1 MTKQSIEFQTLLN
14 IHEVYVYIS
23 KMLPPSMGCDGGQV
37 VNILTLYSDY
47 LSSTPTEVYNF
58 YSNF

>member
-37 VNILTLYSDY
+37 VNILTLYSDD

>member
-1 MTKQSIEFQTLLN
+1 
-14 IHEVYVYIS
+14 
-23 KMLPPSMGCDGGQV
+23 MGCDGGQV
-37 VNILTLYSDY
+37 VNILTLYSDD